1 MDRREMG
8 AACLRGGTH
17 RLIPEARAALHQV
30 VRVPMRAMDGNENSG
45 HGVGNAVLALVLVA
59 KECANRVP
67 SVRKRI
73 DRESGVQ
80 AASESRFRL
89 GLGVKDSHD
98 RFLSG
103 IGWGT
108 PLVTVASTRFIIVD
122 EN

>member
-8 AACLRGGTH
+8 AAHLRGGTH

-30 VRVPMRAMDGNENSG
+30 VCVPMRAMDGNENSG
-45 HGVGNAVLALVLVA
+45 HGVGDAVLALVLGA

-89 GLGVKDSHD
+89 GLRVKDSHD
-98 RFLSG
+98 RFPSWHWVG
-103 IGWGT
+103 HPVGDRRVH
-108 PLVTVASTRFIIVD
+108 PLYRR
-122 EN
+122 